1 MIYHEYSKIDR
12 DLEEIVYKAESSMVD
27 PLLEEHRDLNRTISI
42 TEVQT
47 AMRKAKTGKSA
58 GIKETIKFLIDY
70 EVFATLFSV
79 LKAEEFPV
87 SGENQ

>member
-1 MIYHEYSKIDR
+1 
-12 DLEEIVYKAESSMVD
+12 MVD
-27 PLLEEHRDLNRTISI
+27 SLLEEHRDLNRTISI

-47 AMRKAKTGKSA
+47 AMRKAKTGKSE
-58 GIKETIKFLIDY
+58 GIKETIIFLIDY